1 LNLSKVKCTHCHLE
15 FDESVMIIEKDNS
28 FDAAS
33 PENKTSRS
41 QSDVS
46 LESSAKQTDAHDF
59 SEENSASQT
68 TVRYFCCTGCQGVF
82 HLLSDSG
89 LDGFYDKLGEKKLT
103 APSHIYEDSS
113 SFDTDSFYQQF
124 VTINSEGFHEISL
137 IIEGI
142 HCSACVW
149 LNEKALHKLEGVID
163 VSINYTSN
171 KAKVVWADHIIKLSK
186 IIDMIRAIG
195 YNAYP
200 YDPSIQEEKANAM
213 RKDYYLR
220 MVVALFAVMN
230 IMWIA
235 VAQYAGYFTGM
246 TQEMKTILNIA
257 EWVLSTPVLF
267 YSGWVF
273 FKGAYFG
280 IKNKIVNMDILVATG
295 ALLTYIYSIYIT
307 LRQEGEAYFDSVA
320 MIITF
325 VLLGKFL
332 EVLSKKSAA
341 DTLDTIGKHIPNEVN
356 IIEEGELKR
365 LSVHSVKVGDI
376 IEIKPGEKA
385 AIDGE
390 VISGE
395 GYFDESSLSGES
407 RPIYKKEGEKI
418 ISGTICIDTLFCYSA
433 VKDFSNST
441 LSHLVSLLEN
451 AMSKKPHI
459 EMMANRIS
467 GHFSTVILLL
477 SLLTFFA
484 WWFWPH
490 SFDRSFMVGIS
501 VIVIACPC
509 ALALATP
516 VATLIGLSLGGKR
529 GILFKEAAQLETMAK
544 TDMLILDKTGTIT
557 QGKPEVISSKLFEEL
572 DRALLLAL
580 CESSLHPVSQGIC
593 SYLKKEDADLRPV
606 KLISSKQIPSRGTV
620 GVYNG
625 QKVLGGNAQFMKDN
639 GIKVDA
645 ASDFSLFFFAVDENL
660 IGYFELRDKPKEG
673 INALL
678 DMCKKHKIE
687 VVMLTGDHEASAK
700 TVADEVGMQ
709 EYYAGLSAEQKA
721 DFVARQ
727 NDKVIVMVGDG
738 VNDVLALAHA
748 NIGIAMGSGSDIAID
763 ISDIVLLDDSLK
775 SLKEAFLISKRTYSL
790 VKQNLAI
797 SLVYNAITIPLAMA
811 GYIIPLIAA
820 VSMSLS
826 SLLVVGNSIRI
837 KWKWNR

>member
-1 LNLSKVKCTHCHLE
+1 MNLSKVKCTHCHLE
-15 FDESVMIIEKDNS
+15 FDESVMIIEKDDS
-28 FDAAS
+28 ADRVL
-33 PENKTSRS
+33 PE
-41 QSDVS
+41 
-46 LESSAKQTDAHDF
+46 ESSAEPTAIRYF
-59 SEENSASQT
+59 SEENSSAKT
-68 TVRYFCCTGCQGVF
+68 TIRYFCCTGCQGVY

-89 LDGFYDKLGEKKLT
+89 LEGFYDKLGEKKLS
-103 APSHIYEDSS
+103 APSHVYEESS
-113 SFDTDSFYQQF
+113 SFDTDSFYEQF
-124 VTINSEGFHEISL
+124 VTTNSEGFQEISL

-163 VSINYTSN
+163 VSINYTNN

-186 IIDMIRAIG
+186 IIEMIRAIG

-220 MVVALFAVMN
+220 IVVALFAALN

-235 VAQYAGYFTGM
+235 VAQYAGYFSGM
-246 TQEMKTILNIA
+246 SQQMKTILNVA
-257 EWVLSTPVLF
+257 EWGLSTPVLF

-307 LRQEGEAYFDSVA
+307 LLQEGEAYFDSVA

-325 VLLGKFL
+325 VLIGKFL

-356 IIEEGELKR
+356 IVENGELKR
-365 LSVHSVKVGDI
+365 LNVHSVKVGDI

-385 AIDGE
+385 VLDGE

-407 RPIYKKEGEKI
+407 RPIYKKEADKI
-418 ISGTICIDTLFCYSA
+418 ISGTICIDALFRYRA
-433 VKDFSNST
+433 VKDFSHST

-451 AMSKKPHI
+451 AMSKKPQI

-467 GHFSTVILLL
+467 GHFSTVILGL
-477 SLLTFFA
+477 SLLTFLG
-484 WWFWPH
+484 WWLWPH
-490 SFDRSFMVGIS
+490 SFETSFMVAIS

-544 TDMLILDKTGTIT
+544 TNMLILDKTGTIT
-557 QGKPEVISSKLFEEL
+557 QGRPQVINSKIFEEL
-572 DRALLLAL
+572 DRTLLLGL
-580 CESSLHPVSQGIC
+580 CESSLHPISQGIAT
-593 SYLKKEDADLRPV
+593 YLKLEDENLRPV
-606 KLISSKQIPSRGTV
+606 ELSSLKQVPSRGTV
-620 GVYNG
+620 GVYQG
-625 QKVLGGNAQFMKDN
+625 KKILGGNAQFMNDN
-639 GIKVDA
+639 GVQTDIE
-645 ASDFSLFFFAVDENL
+645 SDFSLFFFAIEKKL
-660 IGYFELRDKPKEG
+660 IGYFELRDKPKAG
-673 INALL
+673 IRELIA
-678 DMCKKHKIE
+678 MCDKHKIE
-687 VVMLTGDHEASAK
+687 VVMLTGDHEESAK
-700 TVADEVGMQ
+700 TVADEVGITH
-709 EYYAGLSAEQKA
+709 YYAGLSAEQKA
-721 DFVARQ
+721 DFVSHQ
-727 NDKVIVMVGDG
+727 KGKVTVMVGDG

-748 NIGIAMGSGSDIAID
+748 NMGIAMGSGSDIAID
-763 ISDIVLLDDSLK
+763 ISDVVLLNDSLT
-775 SLKEAFLISKRTYSL
+775 SLKEAFLISKRTFNL